1 MKINRIIQNTLVAAT
16 AVGFLPAQATIP
28 DADGAFTGC
37 YVTKTGALR
46 LIDTAKV
53 QTCKSGEVIITWN
66 QAGQQGPVG
75 PAGPQGPEGP
85 TGAVGP
91 MGPAGPKG
99 DTGETGPAGPQGP
112 VGPEGPAG
120 QDGQDG
126 SAVVVVDSV
135 GTVLGNVIGGTKLL
149 PYYDRTNV
157 ALNINGQ
164 VYSVVVNRN
173 GFWQD
178 GMLYYEL
185 PNCLGTAYLEDISN
199 GNLGVFPV
207 SYVTYNN
214 VLFVEAGEIIT
225 GAQYRST
232 GSQGDKTCIPAAST
246 TGVGTM
252 SGTAVPLARIIDLDT
267 LFTPPFEVM
276 MQ

>member
-1 MKINRIIQNTLVAAT
+1 MKINRIIQNTLVAAA
-16 AVGFLPAQATIP
+16 AVGFLPASQAAIP
-28 DADGAFTGC
+28 DADGLFTGC
-37 YVTKTGALR
+37 YATKTGTLR
-46 LIDTAKV
+46 VIDTARV
-53 QTCKSGEVIITWN
+53 QSCKSGEVKITWN
-66 QAGQQGPVG
+66 QAGQQGPAG

-85 TGAVGP
+85 AGAVGP

-112 VGPEGPAG
+112 VGPQGPAG
-120 QDGQDG
+120 QDGRDG

-135 GTVLGNVIGGTKLL
+135 GTVLGNVIGGTQLL

-157 ALNINGQ
+157 ALNIDGK

-178 GMLYYEL
+178 GGLYYEQ
-185 PNCLGTAYLEDISN
+185 PNCSGTAYLEYHSGN
-199 GNLGVFPV
+199 GGLGVFPV
-207 SYVTYNN
+207 SYVTDNN
-214 VLFVEAGEIIT
+214 VLFGEAGEIIT
-225 GAQYRST
+225 DAQYRST
-232 GSQGDKTCIPAAST
+232 GSKGGCVPSGST
-246 TGVGTM
+246 TGVGTLT
-252 SGTAVPLARIIDLDT
+252 GPAVPLARIIDLDD